1 MVFLEGN
8 HSEPEIVSE
17 KVLQSVTLGEPNIQA
32 LTSYLVGAF
41 SFM

>member
-17 KVLQSVTLGEPNIQA
+17 KVLLSVPPICFLEW
-32 LTSYLVGAF
+32 L
-41 SFM
+41 